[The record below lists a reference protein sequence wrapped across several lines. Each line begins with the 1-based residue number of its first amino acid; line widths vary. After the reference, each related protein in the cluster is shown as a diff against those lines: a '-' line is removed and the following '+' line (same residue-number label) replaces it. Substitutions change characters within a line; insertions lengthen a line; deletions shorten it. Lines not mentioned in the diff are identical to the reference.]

1 MNKQTISIII
11 VLVIALAAVFVIF
24 QDNNSP
30 KDEQHLETQQQEE
43 TIAPAETDND
53 KIPEFSMPDTNG
65 KNVSIMDE
73 IAKNRITIIDF
84 WASWC
89 GPCIN
94 EMPNI
99 KSIYNQHK
107 GIGIIGISL
116 DSNRNEW
123 QTAIEKLEMNW
134 VQLSDLRG
142 WDNEA
147 ARLFNVNSIPY
158 TIVVSQDGTILATG
172 LRGKSLKDFINNR
185 MAESHP

>member
-1 MNKQTISIII
+1 MIIA
-11 VLVIALAAVFVIF
+11 VVAVFIIF
-24 QDNNSP
+24 QDNSSH
-30 KDEQHLETQQQEE
+30 KDEQHFEKQQQEE
-43 TIAPAETDND
+43 SVAPVETDKN
-53 KIPEFSMPDTNG
+53 KIPEFSMPDISG
-65 KNVSIMDE
+65 KNISIMDE

-89 GPCIN
+89 GPCIS

-99 KSIYNQHK
+99 KSIYRRHRNL
-107 GIGIIGISL
+107 GIIGISL

-142 WDNEA
+142 WDNETA
-147 ARLFNVNSIPY
+147 HLFNVNSIPY

-172 LRGKSLKDFINNR
+172 LRGESLKDFINNK
-185 MAESHP
+185 MAEQHP